1 METRSKADPL
11 VAALR
16 RPRYEVIPL
25 DGTRDSVLEHVPTDV
40 TLTVTA
46 SPVRGMEPTLALT
59 ERLTDRGYRV
69 VPHLAARLV
78 RDGSHLTEVLG
89 RLDGAGVREVF
100 VVAGDAPE
108 AAGGFEGAVSLL
120 RAMSNIGSS
129 IEEIGVGGYPEGHP
143 IIPEEDAARSLEEKA
158 VYASRVV
165 SQICFSPEVIEGW
178 VGGMRDRG
186 ITLPLYIGIPAP
198 VSNRK
203 LLRVSSR
210 IGLGESARFL
220 RKHGNLLLRMFLPGG
235 YSPDALLNGL
245 RPAVEDARND
255 IRGFHIYTFNEL
267 GGIEAWRKRIIESV
281 ERGTEGKGYDE

>member
-1 METRSKADPL
+1 METKSKADPL

-16 RPRYEVIPL
+16 MPRYEVIPL
-25 DGTRDSVLEHVPTDV
+25 DGICDSALEHVPTDV

-46 SPVRGMEPTLALT
+46 SPVKGMEPTLDLT
-59 ERLTDRGYRV
+59 KRLSAHGYRV
-69 VPHLAARLV
+69 VPHVAARLV
-78 RDGSHLTEVLG
+78 RDGDHLTEILG
-89 RLDGAGVREVF
+89 RLDGSGVREIF
-100 VVAGDAPE
+100 LVAGDAPE
-108 AAGGFEGAVSLL
+108 AAGEFEGAVSLL
-120 RAMSNIGSS
+120 RAVSGMEHS

-143 IIPEEDAARSLEEKA
+143 IIPEEDAALSLQEKA
-158 VYASRVV
+158 AYASRVV
-165 SQICFSPEVIEGW
+165 SQICFSPEVIEVW
-178 VGGMRDRG
+178 VGGMRERG
-186 ITLPLYIGIPAP
+186 ITLPLYVGIPAP

-267 GGIEAWRKRIIESV
+267 GGIEAWRQRLIASV
-281 ERGTEGKGYDE
+281 ERGTEGKGYDG